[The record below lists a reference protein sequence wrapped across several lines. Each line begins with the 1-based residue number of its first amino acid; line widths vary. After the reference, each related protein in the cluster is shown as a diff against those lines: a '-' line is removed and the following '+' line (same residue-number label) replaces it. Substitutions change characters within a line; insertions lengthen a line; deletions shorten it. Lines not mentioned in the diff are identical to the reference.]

1 MMFYKGMGL
10 LHIFASCQ
18 YHRTE
23 DTVSA
28 VGVRDLGNLLQMGL
42 SPGCVQILLGTYEA
56 VSLFSSHLLYF
67 NAVSG
72 LY

>member
-1 MMFYKGMGL
+1 MMFYKGVGL
-10 LHIFASCQ
+10 LHVFTSCQ
-18 YHRTE
+18 FHRAE

-28 VGVRDLGNLLQMGL
+28 VGVGDMVNLQMGL
-42 SPGCVQILLGTYEA
+42 SPSCVQILLGTYEA